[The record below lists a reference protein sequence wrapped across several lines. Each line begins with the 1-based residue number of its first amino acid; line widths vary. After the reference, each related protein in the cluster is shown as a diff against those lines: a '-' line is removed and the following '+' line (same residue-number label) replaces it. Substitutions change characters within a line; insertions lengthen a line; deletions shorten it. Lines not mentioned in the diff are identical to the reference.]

1 MIEIVALEIV
11 DRGRRSPGADE
22 RIDLVVDEH
31 QHARGGLVAIVLAD
45 DALARRRI
53 IRLADAGGE
62 QELGLRRHGRVTG
75 ESRCRRSTRY
85 TRSLQKTATGNC
97 IFRHVRSPSIRPEHA
112 WLRTVPD
119 LLDRSATLMLSP

>member
-1 MIEIVALEIV
+1 MGTPAAHCRCDEAAAEKAQPAMIEIVALEIV

-62 QELGLRRHGRVTG
+62 QELRIVERIG
-75 ESRCRRSTRY
+75 
-85 TRSLQKTATGNC
+85 A
-97 IFRHVRSPSIRPEHA
+97 
-112 WLRTVPD
+112 
-119 LLDRSATLMLSP
+119 